1 MKTPAATGGTLFTK
15 EGRGNNQESEEETNL
30 IKILLNGYK
39 GKLGRAVI
47 EAAAQKPEEFSIVAG
62 VDIPDIKPALN
73 LSFPVFDKLRDCEE
87 EADLIVDCSHH
98 SITQDLLEYAE
109 AKKLPAVICTTGQT
123 PEELE
128 IIQSYAKK
136 IPIFKSPNMSIGAN
150 LMANLAKRA
159 AMLLKDD
166 FDIEIIEKHHNQK
179 IDAPSGTALMIAE
192 DICSVFEAEKK
203 PEYVYERQSEKCA
216 RQKKELGIHTIRG
229 GTIVGEHEVIFAGPN
244 EIITISHSAQ
254 SREMFACGALAA
266 AKFLIGKPAAL
277 YDMKD
282 LINQII
288 E

>member
-1 MKTPAATGGTLFTK
+1 M
-15 EGRGNNQESEEETNL
+15 R
-30 IKILLNGYK
+30 IILNGYN

-47 EAAAQKPEEFSIVAG
+47 EAVAQKPEAFSIVAG
-62 VDIPDIKPALN
+62 VDIADIKLALN
-73 LSFPVFDKLRDCEE
+73 LNFPAFDKLRDYKE
-87 EADLIVDCSHH
+87 EADVVIDCSHH
-98 SITQDLLEYAE
+98 SITQALLEYAE
-109 AKKLPAVICTTGQT
+109 AKKLSTVICTTGQT
-123 PEELE
+123 PEESE

-150 LMANLAKRA
+150 LMANLAKKA

-192 DICSVFEAEKK
+192 EICSVFEAEKK

-254 SREMFACGALAA
+254 SREMFANGALAA
-266 AKFLIGKPAAL
+266 AKFLIGRPTGL
-277 YDMKD
+277 YNMKD
-282 LINQII
+282 LIAQII